1 MKSPIAARTTE
12 FVAVVLVAGC
22 SLASASAVAA
32 ETRAVEVTPA
42 KEKPAVLVLLPQQG
56 ADRADL
62 EAIGERL
69 RELSAGVA
77 LVKSEAETLPEA
89 IAEARAAVQ
98 RSGAVAVLWVDE
110 WRGERTLFVH
120 VKSSGR
126 TLARRLPRG
135 ENPVVAREELA
146 SVARGTVSAL
156 LDGHAPSMD
165 EVVEADATKADAPE
179 APPAAAP
186 SARPERADRTVPEPS
201 RAAADPVRDE
211 PPSSS
216 GAATD
221 RAVSASARAGYFG
234 ASPLVDSGTV
244 LQSGASLGLRVWFP
258 YELFADASYA
268 VVPADTVT
276 IGGTRASIA
285 RHPATFAAGKA
296 FAFGAVPALWL
307 SAELTFGMDR
317 VTRETLS
324 PGVDTQATAT
334 AGRWVLSTGARAGV
348 AYVVAPRVNLYAL
361 LGAELVT
368 TSFRYVSESPAVA
381 DEQRVASLLTKL
393 DVGGLFDLSDAAR
406 FYD

>member
-1 MKSPIAARTTE
+1 VISPLRG
-12 FVAVVLVAGC
+12 VAGGLLAYC

-32 ETRAVEVTPA
+32 ETRAAETTPP

-56 ADRADL
+56 VDRADL
-62 EAIGERL
+62 EAAGERL
-69 RELSAGVA
+69 RELSAGIA
-77 LVKSEAETLPEA
+77 LVKSAAETLPEA

-98 RSGAVAVLWVDE
+98 RSGAVAVLWVTE

-120 VKSSGR
+120 VKSSGH

-165 EVVEADATKADAPE
+165 EVVEADATKADTPE
-179 APPAAAP
+179 APPAAIEP
-186 SARPERADRTVPEPS
+186 RPEREERKIPEPS

-211 PPSSS
+211 PPSTSR
-216 GAATD
+216 AAPD

-258 YELFADASYA
+258 YELFVDASYA

-307 SAELTFGMDR
+307 SAELTFGVDR

-324 PGVDTQATAT
+324 PGLDSQATAT
-334 AGRWVLSTGARAGV
+334 AGRWVLGTGARAGV

-361 LGAELVT
+361 FGAELVT
-368 TSFRYVSESPAVA
+368 TSFRYVSESPAAA

-393 DVGGLFDLSDAAR
+393 DIGGLFDLSDATR